1 MARAAK
7 TRTYT
12 LRRASSVVF
21 ALISVLPLL
30 LFAYTLYA
38 LDVLHKNAAQIGLGS
53 ALVLSMIGFYIYSV
67 MMARLSD
74 ILRDLE
80 ADESAQPPPGAT
92 HGAIPGATQG
102 PVVTMAVEPG
112 PSGPVAEGHTAG
124 ASRQVPAPPS
134 GKPSPFAARGR
145 SGAGGRGRLV
155 VPGMGRI
162 TELKPAAASALSD
175 LDSMWRAEAEPLLDK
190 RVLVA
195 VRNAPD
201 PMKGILVQV
210 TRDGLI
216 LDQNGTRV
224 GISYAR
230 VSAIEADTTPDP
242 A

>member
-1 MARAAK
+1 MARGSK
-7 TRTYT
+7 TYT

-38 LDVLHKNAAQIGLGS
+38 LDVLHHLTAQIGLGS

-67 MMARLSD
+67 MMSRLSE
-74 ILRDLE
+74 ILRDIE
-80 ADESAQPPPGAT
+80 AGEDSPT
-92 HGAIPGATQG
+92 TTRTTQG

-112 PSGPVAEGHTAG
+112 PSGPVAASHAAG
-124 ASRQVPAPPS
+124 ASRQIPAPPS
-134 GKPSPFAARGR
+134 DRPSPFAGKGR
-145 SGAGGRGRLV
+145 SASGGRGGLV

-162 TELKPAAASALSD
+162 TELKGADAGATSD
-175 LDSMWRAEAEPLLDK
+175 LDSMWRVEAEPLLGK

-195 VRNAPD
+195 VRNATEPV
-201 PMKGILVQV
+201 KGIMSQV
-210 TRDGLI
+210 TQDGVI
-216 LDQNGTRV
+216 IDQDGTKL
-224 GISYAR
+224 GISYTR

>member
-1 MARAAK
+1 MARVAK
-7 TRTYT
+7 PRTYT

-38 LDVLHKNAAQIGLGS
+38 LDVLHHYVAQIGLGS

-67 MMARLSD
+67 MMSRLSD

-80 ADESAQPPPGAT
+80 TEESAPPPAGANE
-92 HGAIPGATQG
+92 G

-112 PSGPVAEGHTAG
+112 PSGPMAEGHSAG
-124 ASRQVPAPPS
+124 APRQHPAPTS
-134 GKPSPFAARGR
+134 GRPSPFAARGR
-145 SGAGGRGRLV
+145 SAAGGRAGLV

-162 TELKPAAASALSD
+162 TELKPADARALSD
-175 LDSMWRAEAEPLLDK
+175 LDSMWRAEAEPLLSK

-201 PMKGILVQV
+201 PMKGILAQV
-210 TRDGLI
+210 TQDGLI
-216 LDQNGTRV
+216 LDQNGTKV
-224 GISYAR
+224 GISYTR
-230 VSAIEADTTPDP
+230 VSAIEADTTPNP

>member
-1 MARAAK
+1 MAKAAK

-21 ALISVLPLL
+21 ALLSVLPLL
-30 LFAYTLYA
+30 LFTYTLYT
-38 LDVLHKNAAQIGLGS
+38 LGVLNHHVAQIGLGS
-53 ALVLSMIGFYIYSV
+53 AVVLSLLGFYIYSV
-67 MMARLSD
+67 MMSRLSD

-80 ADESAQPPPGAT
+80 ADESAQPPAGAT
-92 HGAIPGATQG
+92 PGATQD

-112 PSGPVAEGHTAG
+112 PSWPMAADHTAG
-124 ASRQVPAPPS
+124 ASRANPAPTPHRT
-134 GKPSPFAARGR
+134 SPFAARGR
-145 SGAGGRGRLV
+145 SGASGRGGLV

-175 LDSMWRAEAEPLLDK
+175 LDSMWRAEAEPFLGK

-201 PMKGILVQV
+201 PMKGILAQV
-210 TRDGLI
+210 TQDGVI
-216 LDQNGTRV
+216 LDQGGNKVR
-224 GISYAR
+224 ISYTR
-230 VSAIEADTTPDP
+230 LSAIETDTVPGP

>member
-1 MARAAK
+1 MARGSK
-7 TRTYT
+7 TYT

-38 LDVLHKNAAQIGLGS
+38 LDVLHHLTAQIGLGS

-67 MMARLSD
+67 MMSRLSE
-74 ILRDLE
+74 ILRDIE
-80 ADESAQPPPGAT
+80 AGEDSPT
-92 HGAIPGATQG
+92 TTRTTQG

-112 PSGPVAEGHTAG
+112 PSGPVAASHAAG
-124 ASRQVPAPPS
+124 ASRQIPAPPS
-134 GKPSPFAARGR
+134 DRPSPFAGKGR
-145 SGAGGRGRLV
+145 SATGGRGGLV

-162 TELKPAAASALSD
+162 TELKGADASATSD
-175 LDSMWRAEAEPLLDK
+175 LDSMWRVEAEPLLGK

-195 VRNAPD
+195 VRNATEPV
-201 PMKGILVQV
+201 KGIMSQV
-210 TRDGLI
+210 TQDGVI
-216 LDQNGTRV
+216 IDQDGTKL
-224 GISYAR
+224 GISYTR

>member
-1 MARAAK
+1 MAKAAK
-7 TRTYT
+7 PRPYT

-30 LFAYTLYA
+30 LFAYTLYT
-38 LDVLHKNAAQIGLGS
+38 LDVLHNNVAQIGLGS

-67 MMARLSD
+67 MMSRLSD

-80 ADESAQPPPGAT
+80 AEESAPRPPEAT
-92 HGAIPGATQG
+92 HG

-112 PSGPVAEGHTAG
+112 PSGPMAEGSTAG
-124 ASRQVPAPPS
+124 APRQNPVPTSGRPS
-134 GKPSPFAARGR
+134 SFAGRGR
-145 SGAGGRGRLV
+145 LSAGGRGGLV

-162 TELKPAAASALSD
+162 TELKPADPSALSD
-175 LDSMWRAEAEPLLDK
+175 LDSMWRAEAEPLLRK

-201 PMKGILVQV
+201 PMKGILAQV
-210 TRDGLI
+210 TQDGLV
-216 LDQNGTRV
+216 LDQNGNRV

-230 VSAIEADTTPDP
+230 VSAIEADTTPDR